1 MDVKPKGI
9 IKRVF
14 DFAVAELERRSRP
27 PPDYARDSQR
37 PAEGDDTD
45 DETTA
50 RIPPHSIQGHV
61 SGAPREPSFEER
73 EPKSVRP
80 ILGGLHLARG
90 ERNALKVRWAIAP
103 DELHRSAALIDDGAV
118 LCLRLV
124 SFVAAR
130 DHVLR
135 EVQDRP
141 SIQSQGECEIGRPDG
156 RAVVSLGLR
165 AGGRFVSIAH
175 HVV

>member
-1 MDVKPKGI
+1 MKPKGL
-9 IKRVF
+9 IKRVL

-27 PPDYARDSQR
+27 PPADAPEGPSLRPSERPYARASEATERLQPLADAR
-37 PAEGDDTD
+37 REGD
-45 DETTA
+45 
-50 RIPPHSIQGHV
+50 
-61 SGAPREPSFEER
+61 EER
-73 EPKSVRP
+73 DAKSVRP
-80 ILGGLHLARG
+80 PLGGLHVARS
-90 ERNALKVRWAIAP
+90 ERGALKVRWSIAAS
-103 DELHRSAALIDDGAV
+103 ELSRSATLIDEGAV

-130 DHVLR
+130 DQVLR

-141 SIQSQGECEIGRPDG
+141 SVHSQGECEIARPDG

-165 AGGRFVSIAH
+165 SGGRFVSIAH

>member
-1 MDVKPKGI
+1 MDMKPKGI

-27 PPDYARDSQR
+27 PPAYGEEDGQPSASDAAPLDQQTTERIR
-37 PAEGDDTD
+37 P
-45 DETTA
+45 
-50 RIPPHSIQGHV
+50 
-61 SGAPREPSFEER
+61 EER
-73 EPKSVRP
+73 EPSSFATRVPSEEREKSVRP
-80 ILGGLHLARG
+80 ILGGLHLARS
-90 ERNALKVRWAIAP
+90 ERGALKVRWSIAS

-124 SFVAAR
+124 SFAAGR
-130 DHVLR
+130 DHVVR

-141 SIQSQGECEIGRPDG
+141 SIQSQGECEIARPEG

-175 HVV
+175 HVAP

>member
-1 MDVKPKGI
+1 MDMKPKGI

-27 PPDYARDSQR
+27 PPAY
-37 PAEGDDTD
+37 PGEGESAAVNGDAPGVRTHE
-45 DETTA
+45 ETTERIQPAIGA
-50 RIPPHSIQGHV
+50 REASD
-61 SGAPREPSFEER
+61 ER

-80 ILGGLHLARG
+80 PLGGLHLARG
-90 ERNALKVRWAIAP
+90 ERGTLKVRWSIAP
-103 DELHRSAALIDDGAV
+103 SELSRSASLIGEGAV

-130 DHVLR
+130 DHVVR

>member
-1 MDVKPKGI
+1 MDIKPKGL
-9 IKRVF
+9 IKRVL
-14 DFAVAELERRSRP
+14 DFAVAEFERRSRP
-27 PPDYARDSQR
+27 PPAYGEQPEEAVHARAQR
-37 PAEGDDTD
+37 ATSERPSATPAG
-45 DETTA
+45 
-50 RIPPHSIQGHV
+50 
-61 SGAPREPSFEER
+61 EER
-73 EPKSVRP
+73 ESKSSRP
-80 ILGGLHLARG
+80 TLGGLHLARG
-90 ERNALKVRWAIAP
+90 ERGALKVRWSVAA
-103 DELHRSAALIDDGAV
+103 DELARSAALIDEGAV

-124 SFVAAR
+124 SFVTAR

-141 SIQSQGECEIGRPDG
+141 SIQSQGECEIARPEG

>member
-1 MDVKPKGI
+1 MDMKPKGL

-14 DFAVAELERRSRP
+14 EFAVAELERRSRP
-27 PPDYARDSQR
+27 PPAD
-37 PAEGDDTD
+37 AEAGESSSNLST
-45 DETTA
+45 E
-50 RIPPHSIQGHV
+50 RIPDNT
-61 SGAPREPSFEER
+61 ER
-73 EPKSVRP
+73 LQPEVGMRRDGDHERDHKSVRP
-80 ILGGLHLARG
+80 PLGGLHLARG
-90 ERNALKVRWAIAP
+90 ERGSLKVRWSIAP
-103 DELHRSAALIDDGAV
+103 SELERSATLIDDGAV
-118 LCLRLV
+118 LCLRMV

-141 SIQSQGECEIGRPDG
+141 SIQRQGECEIARPDG

>member
-1 MDVKPKGI
+1 MDIKPKGI

-27 PPDYARDSQR
+27 PPSYAPESGSEREFEEVRSR
-37 PAEGDDTD
+37 AHS
-45 DETTA
+45 ETTERLSPPQGDA
-50 RIPPHSIQGHV
+50 R
-61 SGAPREPSFEER
+61 APGEER
-73 EPKSVRP
+73 EAKSVRP
-80 ILGGLHLARG
+80 TLGGLHLARG
-90 ERNALKVRWAIAP
+90 ERGALKVRWSIAQE
-103 DELHRSAALIDDGAV
+103 ELERSANLIEDGAV

-124 SFVAAR
+124 SFVASR

-141 SIQSQGECEIGRPDG
+141 SIQSHGECEIARPDG

-165 AGGRFVSIAH
+165 AGGRFLSIAH

>member
-1 MDVKPKGI
+1 MDMKPKGI

-27 PPDYARDSQR
+27 PPAY
-37 PAEGDDTD
+37 GV
-45 DETTA
+45 ETTSELA
-50 RIPPHSIQGHV
+50 EVRPHSETTERIQGMDARA
-61 SGAPREPSFEER
+61 SGEER
-73 EPKSVRP
+73 EPKSIRP
-80 ILGGLHLARG
+80 TLGGLHLARG
-90 ERNALKVRWAIAP
+90 ERGALKVRWSIAP
-103 DELHRSAALIDDGAV
+103 DELHRSATLIDDGAV

-124 SFVAAR
+124 SFVAGR

-141 SIQSQGECEIGRPDG
+141 SIQSHGECEIARPEG

-165 AGGRFVSIAH
+165 AGGRFLSIAH

>member
-1 MDVKPKGI
+1 MDIKPKGI

-14 DFAVAELERRSRP
+14 EFAVAELERRSRP
-27 PPDYARDSQR
+27 PSAYGDEGARDH
-37 PAEGDDTD
+37 AEEAASARAYN
-45 DETTA
+45 ETTE
-50 RIPPHSIQGHV
+50 RLQVPGGGPG
-61 SGAPREPSFEER
+61 EER
-73 EPKSVRP
+73 EAKSMRP

-90 ERNALKVRWAIAP
+90 ERGALKVRWSVAA
-103 DELHRSAALIDDGAV
+103 DELQRSATLIDEGAV

-124 SFVAAR
+124 SFVTAR

-141 SIQSQGECEIGRPDG
+141 SIHSQGECEIARPEG

>member
-1 MDVKPKGI
+1 MDMKPKGL

-27 PPDYARDSQR
+27 PPPDTEDDRPHQAAAPEPADDGVLRSQPALDAGRD
-37 PAEGDDTD
+37 AE
-45 DETTA
+45 
-50 RIPPHSIQGHV
+50 Q
-61 SGAPREPSFEER
+61 ER
-73 EPKSVRP
+73 EHKSVRP
-80 ILGGLHLARG
+80 PLGGLHLARG
-90 ERNALKVRWAIAP
+90 ERGSLKVRWSITPA
-103 DELHRSAALIDDGAV
+103 ELERSATLIEDGAV

-141 SIQSQGECEIGRPDG
+141 SIHSQGECEIARPDG

>member
-1 MDVKPKGI
+1 MDMKPKGI

-27 PPDYARDSQR
+27 PPGYAVEDA
-37 PAEGDDTD
+37 AEPEVGEARARG
-45 DETTA
+45 ETTERIQAEAVDA
-50 RIPPHSIQGHV
+50 R
-61 SGAPREPSFEER
+61 AAAEER

-80 ILGGLHLARG
+80 TLGGLHLARG
-90 ERNALKVRWAIAP
+90 ERGALKVRWSIAP
-103 DELHRSAALIDDGAV
+103 DELERSATLTEDGAV

-141 SIQSQGECEIGRPDG
+141 SIQSQGECEIARPEG

-165 AGGRFVSIAH
+165 AGGRFLSIAH